1 MSKGEDKIARI
12 LHDANI
18 PYEREKVFPTLR
30 NGKLRFDF
38 YLPGSGVLIEC
49 DGLQHFKQVKKFQ
62 PTIQDF
68 NHAKQN
74 DYFKN
79 SYALSHNLSL
89 FRIPFWEIDNIK
101 TVADLFSPKYKVLT
115 KWHNDI
121 IYREYL
127 SRNLVK

>member
-1 MSKGEDKIARI
+1 MSKGEDKIERI
-12 LHDANI
+12 LREACI
-18 PYEREKVFPTLR
+18 PFEREKVFPTLR

-38 YLPGSGVLIEC
+38 YLPQSGVLIEL
-49 DGLQHFKQVKKFQ
+49 DGRQHFVQVKKFQ
-62 PTIQDF
+62 PTISDF

-101 TVADLFSPKYKVLT
+101 TATDLFSAKYRVLT

-121 IYREYL
+121 VYREYL
-127 SRNLVK
+127 KSQSR